1 MAKPLKIQV
10 ADRIIA
16 ILKEKGWKQAD
27 LARESGFHKGYIS
40 LVLSAQKNL
49 TLETIEILEKALGSK
64 IVKIDKS

>member
-10 ADRIIA
+10 ADRIRA

-40 LVLSAQKNL
+40 LVLSAEKNL
-49 TLETIEILEKALGSK
+49 TLETVETLEKALK
-64 IVKIDKS
+64 KPILKVL